1 MENRIKARKLL
12 EQYESVPYQA
22 LERAMKGR
30 GLSHAYLFHGP
41 QGTLKSELALLL
53 AQSLLSGHM
62 DGLVHEEDCDEVQR
76 TLLQRIADHGCVDLI
91 WLNGNEKKT
100 IDKQSIDD
108 LQNTFARKP
117 MECPCQ
123 VYVLEQCE
131 NSSSAAMNSILKFL
145 EEPGEYVY
153 AILTSDNVGRVLPTI
168 RSRCVLLPFQ
178 ALPQDVTMKLAEED
192 GVDHEDAY
200 FMSRVAHLISGQAD
214 YAVSAVWQTA
224 RKMFRQFLGVDGDPR
239 LLVVDYDLVYRSG
252 AKKGTEEGPAGKDED
267 LAVMLLFFSFLI
279 MMCEDA
285 LTGSPEGPVW
295 YYEAIQDQS

>member
-267 LAVMLLFFSFLI
+267 LAVMILFFSFLI

-285 LTGSPEGPVW
+285 
-295 YYEAIQDQS
+295 